1 MLVAAPETLRLT
13 LLVDTRTR
21 IPGLRCEPGFSLLVE
36 TSGRTL
42 LLDTGTSG
50 AFLEN
55 LQAMGRMPERL
66 DHLVLSHGHVDHAG
80 GLPEALVA
88 WPEVD
93 LLLHPAAE
101 APRWSLYK
109 DHPPRALG
117 FPARS
122 RKALAAHRGA
132 VRSVEEQLELA
143 PGLELLGPA
152 PCRHP
157 EELRSGPFFL
167 DPEGRESDPFADEL
181 TLCLNTPKGLVV
193 VLGCCH
199 GGVLNTLEHALEQ
212 TGAPRIRAVVGGLH
226 LAKVGKRR
234 LAFTAEGLQR
244 LGSPELHLCHC
255 TGAEACEVLPNVFQ
269 ILQAGDVAT
278 FA

>member
-1 MLVAAPETLRLT
+1 MPAAPRLS
-13 LLVDTRTR
+13 LLVDTRSR
-21 IPGLRCEPGFSLLVE
+21 VPGLRTEPGFSLLVE
-36 TSGRTL
+36 TGTQTL

-50 AFLEN
+50 AFLGN
-55 LQAMGRMPERL
+55 LLELGRMPECL
-66 DHLVLSHGHVDHAG
+66 DHLLLSHGHMDHAG
-80 GLPEALVA
+80 GLPEALAA
-88 WPEVD
+88 WPEVEV
-93 LLLHPAAE
+93 LLHPTAKV
-101 APRWSLYK
+101 PRWSLYK

-122 RKALAAHRGA
+122 QKALAAHRGA
-132 VRSVEEQLELA
+132 VRSVGDRLELA

-157 EELRSGPFFL
+157 EELRSGPFFM
-167 DPEGRESDPFADEL
+167 DPEGREPDPFADEL
-181 TLCLNTPKGLVV
+181 TLCLDTPEGLVL

-212 TGAPRIRAVVGGLH
+212 TGAARIRAVVGGLH
-226 LAKVGKRR
+226 LAKAGKGR
-234 LAFTAEGLQR
+234 LAFTAEGLLR

-255 TGAEACEVLPNVFQ
+255 TGAEACEVLPNVVQ
-269 ILQAGDVAT
+269 ILQAGNVVT